1 MLIPRPERRKR
12 SGGPERTFWMRYNV
26 RYRPSGVSYSGF
38 FPPGVKWLL
47 IVNAIAFVV
56 YFLSYDTWI
65 GGLLGYFK
73 LYPRMVVSYLAVW
86 QLVSYMFLHAGLAH
100 LFFNMIGLWMFGAEL
115 ERTWGTRKFLQF
127 YFLCGAGAGVC
138 VVLVDLLTG
147 SPNIPTIGASGAIFG
162 VLLAYGMLFP
172 DNPIWVWFLFPVKA
186 KWFVL
191 GLGVINFLYLVKSP
205 GSGVSHVAHLGGM
218 LIGYL
223 YLRSRYTRVDILGEL
238 RQKHREWK
246 TQRAKRKFQVYMK
259 KHNSDRD
266 RWTH

>member
-1 MLIPRPERRKR
+1 
-12 SGGPERTFWMRYNV
+12 
-26 RYRPSGVSYSGF
+26 
-38 FPPGVKWLL
+38 
-47 IVNAIAFVV
+47 
-56 YFLSYDTWI
+56 
-65 GGLLGYFK
+65 
-73 LYPRMVVSYLAVW
+73 MVVSYLAVW